1 MNSENNNNANN
12 DENKI
17 LLPPKTTN
25 KKTLVLDLD
34 ETLVH
39 SQFMTFSAPSD
50 VIIKIEIENEV
61 HDIHVMVRPGVK
73 EFLEKMDKFFEIVI
87 FTASVSKYADPLL
100 DIIDKKGYCPFRLF
114 REHCSLINTTFVK
127 DLQRLGR
134 DLKDIV
140 IVDNSPLSYA
150 LHPENGLPILTWFE
164 DKNDTELYQIMP
176 VLEFLSYVPDVR
188 DYVPKLVGSNNKID
202 YEKAREIIN
211 GYNGPRYISQDIENQ
226 NIKHNND
233 IEINVEIIPENEKNN
248 VVLRN
253 ANKNNNEKI
262 ILNNNGKAQDKL
274 NNLDMNNIIA
284 SVSRDSVKQN
294 NNQIMINKNNSNN
307 KIYNKKKLD
316 NQAQD
321 KNINKETK
329 NINIELQNFINV
341 KKLSNTNSHSVKKN
355 FKPSITDKSFKTFKN
370 KRISNSAGGNRL
382 KNSLNNN
389 PNTNSKSI
397 ILNSNNSSN
406 KFKNQTPKIT
416 KSINL
421 INNKNIHSTRSV
433 KYPKKTKI
441 YINNTTS
448 YDNNNNSSNKL
459 NNKISKSLTKNA
471 FNTEKVSNKENIIN
485 NKNKKNNTLYKN
497 FTSNSNNLSSQNS
510 KQKIDNNL
518 KSFKDNK
525 KNSNE
530 KGKKFNKKNESKKIK
545 NNNFLKTGSIQQ
557 KMNNLSNSNNIN
569 TTSSLSFSSKYNN
582 LNKLNINGI
591 DYVRSNRE
599 NNQIKLTHIDNNF
612 TNENKN
618 KNYSINNR
626 YEKASNSMSNNNQ
639 NKFEN
644 KSLNLKKKT
653 SNNIGLL
660 DKDNNKS
667 QKKNLNNIY
676 KPEAISLINGV
687 KTTRPKSSSNT
698 KFMVKTNISKEKPK
712 NLKNPT
718 KKLEINEIL
727 HRRGLAEKNNNIKK
741 EIKK

>member
-226 NIKHNND
+226 NIKDNND

-262 ILNNNGKAQDKL
+262 ILNNNGKTQDKL

-644 KSLNLKKKT
+644 KSLNLKKRLQ
-653 SNNIGLL
+653 I
-660 DKDNNKS
+660 
-667 QKKNLNNIY
+667 
-676 KPEAISLINGV
+676 
-687 KTTRPKSSSNT
+687 
-698 KFMVKTNISKEKPK
+698 
-712 NLKNPT
+712 
-718 KKLEINEIL
+718 IL
-727 HRRGLAEKNNNIKK
+727 VY
-741 EIKK
+741 

>member
-226 NIKHNND
+226 NIKDNND

-307 KIYNKKKLD
+307 KIYNKKKID

-618 KNYSINNR
+618 KNY
-626 YEKASNSMSNNNQ
+626 Q
-639 NKFEN
+639 
-644 KSLNLKKKT
+644 KKT

>member
-100 DIIDKKGYCPFRLF
+100 DIIDKQGYCPFRLF

-188 DYVPKLVGSNNKID
+188 DYVPKLVGNNNKID
-202 YEKAREIIN
+202 YEKAKEIIN
-211 GYNGPRYISQDIENQ
+211 GYNGPRYISQDIESQ
-226 NIKHNND
+226 NTKNNND
-233 IEINVEIIPENEKNN
+233 LEINVEIIPENEKNN
-248 VVLRN
+248 AVLRN
-253 ANKNNNEKI
+253 AKNNNDEKRI
-262 ILNNNGKAQDKL
+262 ILNDNKKTQDKL
-274 NNLDMNNIIA
+274 SNLDMNNIIA

-307 KIYNKKKLD
+307 KIYNKKKPD
-316 NQAQD
+316 NKTQD
-321 KNINKETK
+321 KNINKESK

-421 INNKNIHSTRSV
+421 LNNKNIHSTRSV

-448 YDNNNNSSNKL
+448 YDNNNNKS

-471 FNTEKVSNKENIIN
+471 FNTEKISNKENIIN

-497 FTSNSNNLSSQNS
+497 FTSNNSNLSSQHS

-569 TTSSLSFSSKYNN
+569 MTSSLSLSNKYNN

-599 NNQIKLTHIDNNF
+599 NNQIKLTHFDNNF

-626 YEKASNSMSNNNQ
+626 YEKASNAISNNNNNQ
-639 NKFEN
+639 NHVEN

-653 SNNIGLL
+653 SNNIGIL

-667 QKKNLNNIY
+667 QKKNFNNIY
-676 KPEAISLINGV
+676 KSEAISVVNGV
-687 KTTRPKSSSNT
+687 KSTRPKSSSNT
-698 KFMVKTNISKEKPK
+698 KFMVKTNISKEKSK

-727 HRRGLAEKNNNIKK
+727 QRRGLAEKNDNIKK
-741 EIKK
+741 EFKK

>member
-1 MNSENNNNANN
+1 MSTENNNNQNN

-17 LLPPKTTN
+17 LLPPKTSS

-188 DYVPKLVGSNNKID
+188 DYVPKLVGNNNKID
-202 YEKAREIIN
+202 YEKAKEIIN
-211 GYNGPRYISQDIENQ
+211 GYTGPRYISQDIENQ
-226 NIKHNND
+226 NSKDNND
-233 IEINVEIIPENEKNN
+233 IEINVEIIPEKEKNN

-253 ANKNNNEKI
+253 ANKNNDEKKLE
-262 ILNNNGKAQDKL
+262 LNNNGEGKDKL
-274 NNLDMNNIIA
+274 SNIDMNNIIA
-284 SVSRDSVKQN
+284 SVSRDAVNQN

-307 KIYNKKKLD
+307 KVNNKKTENKT
-316 NQAQD
+316 QD
-321 KNINKETK
+321 KNNNKDKK

-341 KKLSNTNSHSVKKN
+341 KKLSNNNSHSVKKN
-355 FKPSITDKSFKTFKN
+355 FKPSITDKTFKTFKN

-382 KNSLNNN
+382 KNSSNNN

-448 YDNNNNSSNKL
+448 YDSNNKL

-471 FNTEKVSNKENIIN
+471 FSTEKISNKENIIN

-497 FTSNSNNLSSQNS
+497 FTSNSNNLSSQQI

-518 KSFKDNK
+518 KSYNK

-557 KMNNLSNSNNIN
+557 KPNLSNSNNIN
-569 TTSSLSFSSKYNN
+569 MTNSLSFSNKFNN
-582 LNKLNINGI
+582 SNKLNINGI
-591 DYVRSNRE
+591 DYIRSNRE
-599 NNQIKLTHIDNNF
+599 NNQIKLTHIDSNF

-626 YEKASNSMSNNNQ
+626 YEKASNTMSNNNNQ
-639 NKFEN
+639 NQFEN

-653 SNNIGLL
+653 SNNIGIL
-660 DKDNNKS
+660 DRDNKS
-667 QKKNLNNIY
+667 QKKSLNNNF
-676 KPEAISLINGV
+676 KPEAMPVTNGI
-687 KTTRPKSSSNT
+687 KTTRPKSLSNS

-727 HRRGLAEKNNNIKK
+727 QRRGITEKNNNIKK
-741 EIKK
+741 EFKK

>member
-1 MNSENNNNANN
+1 MNTENNNNPNN
-12 DENKI
+12 EENKI

-100 DIIDKKGYCPFRLF
+100 DIIDKQGYCPFRLF

-188 DYVPKLVGSNNKID
+188 DYVPKLVGNNNKID
-202 YEKAREIIN
+202 YEKAKEIIN
-211 GYNGPRYISQDIENQ
+211 GYNGLRYISQDIENQ
-226 NIKHNND
+226 NIKNKND

-248 VVLRN
+248 VVSRN
-253 ANKNNNEKI
+253 ANKNNDEKKI
-262 ILNNNGKAQDKL
+262 ILNDNAKDQGKL

-307 KIYNKKKLD
+307 KINNKKKLD
-316 NQAQD
+316 NKTQD
-321 KNINKETK
+321 KKNNKEAK

-341 KKLSNTNSHSVKKN
+341 KKLPNTNSHSVKKN
-355 FKPSITDKSFKTFKN
+355 FKPSITDKNFKTFKN

-448 YDNNNNSSNKL
+448 YDNNNNKN

-485 NKNKKNNTLYKN
+485 NNKNKKNNTLYKN
-497 FTSNSNNLSSQNS
+497 FTSNSNNISSQHT
-510 KQKIDNNL
+510 KQKMDNNL
-518 KSFKDNK
+518 KSFKDNI

-530 KGKKFNKKNESKKIK
+530 KGKKFNKKNEAKKIK

-557 KMNNLSNSNNIN
+557 KMNNLSNSNNM
-569 TTSSLSFSSKYNN
+569 TSSLSFSNKFNN
-582 LNKLNINGI
+582 SNKLNINGI

-599 NNQIKLTHIDNNF
+599 NNQIKLTHIENNF

-618 KNYSINNR
+618 KYYSINNR
-626 YEKASNSMSNNNQ
+626 YEKTSNSMSNNNQ
-639 NKFEN
+639 NQFEN

-653 SNNIGLL
+653 SNNIGIL

-676 KPEAISLINGV
+676 KPEAISVINGV

-698 KFMVKTNISKEKPK
+698 KFMVKNNISKEKPK
-712 NLKNPT
+712 NSKNLT
-718 KKLEINEIL
+718 KKLEINQIL
-727 HRRGLAEKNNNIKK
+727 QRRGIAEKNINIKK
-741 EIKK
+741 DFKK